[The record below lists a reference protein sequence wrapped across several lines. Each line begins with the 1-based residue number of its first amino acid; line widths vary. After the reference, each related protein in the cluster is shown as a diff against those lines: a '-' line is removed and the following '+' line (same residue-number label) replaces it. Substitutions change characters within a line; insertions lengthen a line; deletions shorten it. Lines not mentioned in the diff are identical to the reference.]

1 MTIELNARFENGVF
15 VPEGK
20 VALAEHQRVTLVVK
34 EEVAPVAAPAEER
47 WWDDPNDPM
56 PAGGMALLEWW
67 DRHRLQG
74 LDPETM
80 DRIARGKEYDI
91 LGELEDDS

>member
-1 MTIELNARFENGVF
+1 VTIEVNARFENGVF

-20 VALAEHQRVTLVVK
+20 VTLAEHQRVKLLVK
-34 EEVAPVAAPAEER
+34 EEAAPAGGAPEER
-47 WWDDPNDPM
+47 WWDDPDDPM

-74 LDPETM
+74 VDQETL